1 MARPCKTFCRPS
13 ENRQEEE
20 RKLPMTQS
28 LTKPRTSAKMAM
40 ALTLSLLAGP
50 MLAGCAGLPHDK
62 PQLKPRE
69 AADLGLTN
77 TAPVPVAADW
87 WQALGDPQLDRIMAD
102 ALAGNPSLD
111 EAAARLR
118 MAGSLIASARS
129 GLLPQV
135 SADASAMDQR
145 LSNRYIYPAPLGG
158 SWTWISNAQANL
170 DWSLDLAG
178 RQKELVLAAKVYT
191 HANELQLSAARV
203 ALAGNVAQ
211 AYVNFARAEAQAR
224 IAREF
229 VASRS
234 ASLRIVTGRRDAG
247 LGNEF
252 DIASART
259 LQSEAEQALTR
270 ALGARALAV
279 HALAALAGRGPDY
292 GANLTTPTLAL
303 DKALPVPETLPA
315 DLLARRA
322 DLLAAREQV
331 KLAMAGEKIAK
342 TEFYPNV
349 NLRAF
354 VGAQALGIGSLFT
367 GSALTGGFGPA
378 IHLPIFSGGAIR
390 AQYRQAVAGADIA
403 IAQYNK
409 AVVGAVREAADAL
422 SGVETNRADAR
433 QQAEI
438 LTGLEKT
445 VSLDKVRLQ
454 SGLSTNL
461 DVLSAGERL
470 LSARQAQVD
479 LAADGAVKR
488 IQLLIALG
496 GGFTPIPDQNAGA
509 TAPAGK

>member
-1 MARPCKTFCRPS
+1 MINTPTKLRATQWMAT
-13 ENRQEEE
+13 
-20 RKLPMTQS
+20 
-28 LTKPRTSAKMAM
+28 
-40 ALTLSLLAGP
+40 ALIFPA
-50 MLAGCAGLPHDK
+50 LAGCASLPHDM
-62 PQLKPRE
+62 PQFKPRS
-69 AADLGLTN
+69 AAELGLAN
-77 TAPVPVAADW
+77 SAPVAPVAADW
-87 WQALGDPQLDRIMAD
+87 WLALGDPQLDRIMAD

-111 EAAARLR
+111 EASARLR
-118 MAGSLIASARS
+118 MANGLIASARA
-129 GLLPQV
+129 GQMPQI
-135 SADASAMDQR
+135 SADVASTDQR

-158 SWTWISNAQANL
+158 SWKWFSNAQANL

-178 RQKELVLAAKVYT
+178 RQKELVLAAKVFT

-203 ALAGNVAQ
+203 ALSGSVAQ

-229 VASRS
+229 VASRA
-234 ASLRIVTGRRDAG
+234 ASLKIVTARRDAG

-270 ALGARALAV
+270 AEGARTVAL
-279 HALAALAGRGPDY
+279 HALSALVGRGPDY
-292 GANLTTPTLAL
+292 GAGLTTPKLAL
-303 DKALPVPETLPA
+303 AGALDRALPVPEALPA

-354 VGAQALGIGSLFT
+354 VGAQALGIGSMFT

-409 AVVGAVREAADAL
+409 AVVSAVRDAADAL
-422 SGVETNRADAR
+422 SGVETNRQDAR

-438 LTGLEKT
+438 LGGLEKT

-470 LSARQAQVD
+470 LAARQAQVD

-488 IQLLIALG
+488 IQLLVALG
-496 GGFTPIPDQNAGA
+496 GGFTPPVDQEPGA
-509 TAPAGK
+509 TPVAMAGR

>member
-1 MARPCKTFCRPS
+1 MTISPT
-13 ENRQEEE
+13 
-20 RKLPMTQS
+20 KL
-28 LTKPRTSAKMAM
+28 RAKRLLAT
-40 ALTLSLLAGP
+40 ALTMST
-50 MLAGCAGLPHDK
+50 LAGCAGLPHDK
-62 PQLKPRE
+62 PQLAPRDG
-69 AADLGLTN
+69 AQLGLNAAET
-77 TAPVPVAADW
+77 PVVPVAPDW
-87 WQALGDPQLDRIMAD
+87 WLAMGDPQLDRIMAD
-102 ALAGNPSLD
+102 ALAANPSLD

-118 MAGSLIASARS
+118 MASGLIASAKAQRM
-129 GLLPQV
+129 PQV
-135 SADASAMDQR
+135 SADVSAMDQR
-145 LSNRYIYPAPLGG
+145 LSNKYIYPAPLGG

-178 RQKELVLAAKVYT
+178 RQRELVRAAKSFT
-191 HANELQLSAARV
+191 KANELQLAAARV
-203 ALAGNVAQ
+203 SISGSVAQ

-229 VASRS
+229 VQSRA
-234 ASLRIVTGRRDAG
+234 ASLRIVTARRDAG

-270 ALGARALAV
+270 AEGARLVAL
-279 HALAALAGRGPDY
+279 HALSALVGRGPDY
-292 GANLTTPTLAL
+292 GAKLTPPTLAL
-303 DKALPVPETLPA
+303 DKALPVPEALPA

-331 KLAMAGEKIAK
+331 NLAMVGQRIAK

-378 IHLPIFSGGAIR
+378 VHLPIFSGGALR
-390 AQYRQAVAGADIA
+390 AQYRQAVAGADVA

-409 AVVGAVREAADAL
+409 AVVDAVRDAADAL
-422 SGVETNRADAR
+422 SGVETNRRDAM
-433 QQAEI
+433 QQADI
-438 LTGLEKT
+438 RAGLEKT
-445 VSLDKVRLQ
+445 VSLDKVRLK

-479 LAADGAVKR
+479 LAADGAIKR
-488 IQLLIALG
+488 IQLLVALG
-496 GGFTPIPDQNAGA
+496 GGFTPLPDQEPGA
-509 TAPAGK
+509 TPAVVAKR

>member
-1 MARPCKTFCRPS
+1 MTKSST
-13 ENRQEEE
+13 
-20 RKLPMTQS
+20 KLRSMQ
-28 LTKPRTSAKMAM
+28 RTAT
-40 ALTLSLLAGP
+40 ALTLSLLAG
-50 MLAGCAGLPHDK
+50 CAALPHDK
-62 PQLKPRE
+62 PQLTLRTGG
-69 AADLGLTN
+69 DLGLGAAASPISV
-77 TAPVPVAADW
+77 APDW
-87 WQALGDPQLDRIMAD
+87 WVALGDPQLDRIMAD
-102 ALAGNPSLD
+102 ALSGNPSLD
-111 EAAARLR
+111 EARARLR
-118 MAGSLIASARS
+118 MASELIANARAQQ
-129 GLLPQV
+129 LPQV
-135 SADASAMDQR
+135 SADVSATDQR

-158 SWTWISNAQANL
+158 SWKWFSNAQANL
-170 DWSLDLAG
+170 DWTLDLAG
-178 RQKELVLAAKVYT
+178 RQKELVLAAKVYA
-191 HANELQLSAARV
+191 HANELQLAAARV
-203 ALAGNVAQ
+203 ALSGSVAQ

-224 IAREF
+224 LAREF

-234 ASLRIVTGRRDAG
+234 ASLRIVTARRDAG

-270 ALGARALAV
+270 AEGARSVAL
-279 HALAALAGRGPDY
+279 HALSALVGRGPDY
-292 GANLTTPTLAL
+292 GAALAAPTLAL
-303 DKALPVPETLPA
+303 DKALPVPEALPA

-378 IHLPIFSGGAIR
+378 IHLPIFSGGALR

-409 AVVGAVREAADAL
+409 AVVDAVREAADAL
-422 SGVETNRADAR
+422 SGVETNRQDAR
-433 QQAEI
+433 QQGEV
-438 LTGLEKT
+438 LGGLEKT
-445 VSLDKVRLQ
+445 VSLDRVRLQ

-479 LAADGAVKR
+479 LAADGAVRR
-488 IQLLIALG
+488 IQLLVALG
-496 GGFTPIPDQNAGA
+496 GGFAPLPDQEPG
-509 TAPAGK
+509 TTPAVVAKR